1 MILLNIL
8 QYLSFLFATAAE
20 SLGIPYLS
28 AYLNSIGSN
37 FTQGANFATA
47 GSSIRRQNTSLF
59 LSGFSPISLDVQSWE
74 FEQFINR
81 SEYVYN
87 NKGTISNSI
96 IFSFLYSL
104 FFKETLAFLIQLTTC
119 RRYLQGA
126 PAKGRILLPG
136 SLHLRHWPERHH
148 LELLC

>member
-1 MILLNIL
+1 MAVRAIALVLVVKASGFNSHSSEIIKCNEITAIWTIKCRFLLCKHTL
-8 QYLSFLFATAAE
+8 LLSDAAAE
-20 SLGIPYLS
+20 SLGLPYLS

-81 SEYVYN
+81 SQFVYN
-87 NKGTISNSI
+87 NKGDNKTKKSISVSNSVP
-96 IFSFLYSL
+96 
-104 FFKETLAFLIQLTTC
+104 
-119 RRYLQGA
+119 R
-126 PAKGRILLPG
+126 
-136 SLHLRHWPERHH
+136 
-148 LELLC
+148 